1 MRRDDIIEAV
11 SNISDRHIAEAASF
25 KAKKSTPA
33 WVKWGAVAACFCI
46 IAAAGAIIGLGG
58 ERGKTPGGDVDV
70 YMEST
75 AAETTTQ
82 TKVEAP
88 ETSAQTTEDTNAE
101 TTAPVETDVTAETT
115 EAPVTTSGGTA
126 NMNID
131 DSSAVTSE
139 PDPWGDKD
147 PPKPDNSPEA
157 QLAKLKERLASSN
170 TEAIRINQQK
180 QALEAEKAE
189 LLASVGG
196 DEAKLDSTQSA
207 ELKRIDAALE
217 EIWLNYSLLTENP
230 NFYEYEAYFYRT
242 VNNNMAEAKR
252 TMEISEKDSYDYAH
266 AAELV
271 DMFEKMLEMYEGG
284 EDLDTVFLYQFER
297 LAKMN

>member
-1 MRRDDIIEAV
+1 MTKRKIIWTAALVIAVIGIAIAAVLAIGNLNGGELEEHNTELPGKELYVEADKTKPEIASTDSSPEVEKSVAVNDSENVPV
-11 SNISDRHIAEAASF
+11 STGIAEPNAVEASSADESSVYDPPYE
-25 KAKKSTPA
+25 KTPA
-33 WVKWGAVAACFCI
+33 
-46 IAAAGAIIGLGG
+46 
-58 ERGKTPGGDVDV
+58 
-70 YMEST
+70 
-75 AAETTTQ
+75 
-82 TKVEAP
+82 
-88 ETSAQTTEDTNAE
+88 
-101 TTAPVETDVTAETT
+101 
-115 EAPVTTSGGTA
+115 
-126 NMNID
+126 
-131 DSSAVTSE
+131 
-139 PDPWGDKD
+139 
-147 PPKPDNSPEA
+147 PDNSPEA

-170 TEAIRINQQK
+170 AEAIRINQQK

-271 DMFEKMLEMYEGG
+271 DMFEKMLETYECG

-297 LAKMN
+297 LAEMN